1 MWRGAALPA
10 QLLCWYSPVSRSY
23 SPAAARAG
31 SRLAAPGR
39 FIGAV
44 AINTLNINLHTW
56 HLLLRPK
63 HRDSEGPYQGQV
75 SSPAVIT
82 VWMLGQWREMW
93 GAGNENQGPR
103 IEERSSRMCVC
114 VCKQETLVVLP
125 PLTLRWRI
133 TVLYFSNYVN
143 STRLKMRSILS
154 LTILI
159 TNLRGENWED
169 DDEIKWK

>member
-1 MWRGAALPA
+1 MWRGAGLPRSA
-10 QLLCWYSPVSRSY
+10 AVLIFARQPQLLAGRRPSRVSPRCTGSLYWGCSHKHLKYQSPHLAPFTASQTPWFSGTIPGTGFQPSSDYSEE
-23 SPAAARAG
+23 
-31 SRLAAPGR
+31 
-39 FIGAV
+39 
-44 AINTLNINLHTW
+44 
-56 HLLLRPK
+56 K
-63 HRDSEGPYQGQV
+63 
-75 SSPAVIT
+75 
-82 VWMLGQWREMW
+82 MW